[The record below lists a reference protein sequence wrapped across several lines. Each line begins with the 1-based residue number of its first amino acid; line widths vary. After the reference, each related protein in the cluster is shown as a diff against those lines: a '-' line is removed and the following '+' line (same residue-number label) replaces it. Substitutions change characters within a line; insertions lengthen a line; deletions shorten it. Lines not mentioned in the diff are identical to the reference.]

1 MNTLFLKAPQLTAEI
16 MRAHYCEHDLDKIL
30 PLFHETLTWIGAGED
45 QICYDYEMIKD
56 FFLRTYAEKAVPD
69 CIITDEDYRLVSW
82 DEHSCLVA
90 GRCWIA
96 TKPET
101 GYVLRAHQRVTFSYK
116 LVDGELKITL
126 IHISNP
132 YADMREGEDFPAQI
146 GRQSYEYLQR
156 LLVEKSRQ
164 IALLNSTVSSGL
176 KANWDDECYSLFY
189 VNEGLCRMLGYTE
202 EELMAKCRGRMTE
215 LVYPPDLPQALADCE
230 RCFANSL
237 TYSTEYRMQRK
248 DGKLIWVWD
257 TGSKSKNEEGKTVIN
272 SVIVD
277 ITERRHTNDTIRRQK
292 AFFQSLYDTTL
303 CALVQ
308 YDLNGTFLNA
318 NAFTFDVIG
327 YTEEQ
332 FRTETGGSLMSIVH
346 PCDVDTVREH
356 IERLIADLRPTV
368 YNCRIIRRD
377 GAVRWVCASA
387 NIINNMDGVPV
398 IQAAYSDVTELQRV
412 ERERDST
419 YDSIPGGVAKVL
431 IGTQLSLLEA
441 NDNFFQMLGTDRT
454 AYKGTLSAVA
464 PADRGAIV
472 TAFMEAAETDAPVDI
487 EYRCR
492 RFDNEQ
498 TIWIH
503 LIARFVENAHG
514 AKVYQCVFI
523 DITKQKTAQIQLYRE
538 RDRYRI
544 IMENSADVIYEYDRK
559 TDTVVF
565 YETIRRGDE
574 TEIAKH
580 VSPNFSKKLYDQ
592 KIAHPEDA
600 ETAMRVFSGTQGGS
614 AEVRLRNLKI
624 NGDYVWCLLQGQPVY
639 ENGALARVVGII
651 RDITENKR
659 ISQEKERLQRIFD
672 LELRRDYESICQIN
686 PSTGRYVMWTPSNA
700 SYYDI
705 PTSGIFSEELAHAIS
720 RIVCGE
726 DQETCLKTLSIGNML
741 KTLEEEKEGTCYYR
755 VLTPDG
761 SLRWKC
767 ARYTYFGDDGSIL
780 LNVRDVHDIRIAQQ
794 QEENRF
800 RAILRET
807 CEYIIETDV
816 ETKSYTLHLPTLINR
831 YPLEACSDY
840 GSLIAR
846 YSERYVAPEDRE
858 SFLRAV
864 SLPEALSRM
873 RREGGSCSIKY
884 TVNTNGSPA
893 YKTWNMSLYRYD
905 DNREYMLS
913 YILDITKLVL
923 EQQEK
928 EREAERNRQIIKDAL
943 TAAEQASRAKSD
955 FLSRMSHEIRTPMNA
970 VIGMTTIAAAS
981 LDNRDKLTDC
991 LGKIGLSSRYLLSLI
1006 NDILDMSR
1014 IESGKVSIINEEF
1027 DFRSFVEGI
1036 SSLIYPQAKN
1046 KNIVFDL
1053 NIEGVVDERYR
1064 GDPLRL
1070 NQVLINILSNA
1081 LKFTPEWRSVHL
1093 SIRETRRVRDRAY
1106 LQFIVRDTGIGMEKG
1121 LLERIF
1127 EPFEQGGASI
1137 SHSYGGSGL
1146 GLAISSNLI
1155 SLMNGHISVSSTP
1168 GVGSEFV
1175 VELPLLTVPDN
1186 TPKQDVSLEDIRV
1199 LVVDDDLVTCEHTTL
1214 ILNRIGVD
1222 AEYVTSGKAAVTRV
1236 KSALQ
1241 RHTCYNIALVDW
1253 KMPDMDGVETARSIR
1268 RIVGPDTLVIIMS
1281 AYDWTEIEARAR
1293 EAGVDFFIS
1302 KPIFQSVVQDVLLKA
1317 TRRRQSAATLP
1328 VQKEDFAGR
1337 RILLV
1342 EDNEL
1347 NMEIAKF
1354 MLENNGI
1361 RVECAADGEEAVK
1374 KFEKAQP
1381 GYYDVIFMDI
1391 MMPNMN
1397 GWDAARKIR
1406 SMKRTDA
1413 GTIPIIAM
1421 SANAF
1426 AEDIINSRMA
1436 GMNVHLA
1443 KPLDTEK
1450 MIAALK
1456 QCMTDNRDIKLHED
1470 L

>member
-30 PLFHETLTWIGAGED
+30 PLFHETLTWIGAGEE
-45 QICYDYEMIKD
+45 QICYDYKMIKD
-56 FFLRTYAEKAVPD
+56 FFIRTYAEKAVPD

-101 GYVLRAHQRVTFSYK
+101 GYVIRAHQRVTFSYK

-126 IHISNP
+126 SHISNP
-132 YADMREGEDFPAQI
+132 YADMREGEDFPEQI

-156 LLVEKSRQ
+156 LLVEKTRQ

-176 KANWDDECYSLFY
+176 KANWDDEYYSLFY

-215 LVYPPDLPQALADCE
+215 LVYPPDLPQALTDCE

-248 DGKLIWVWD
+248 DGKFIWVWD

-356 IERLIADLRPTV
+356 IERLIADRRPTV

-377 GAVRWVCASA
+377 GTVRWLCASA

-492 RFDNEQ
+492 RFDNER

-574 TEIAKH
+574 NEIAKH

-600 ETAMRVFSGTQGGS
+600 ETVMRVFSGVQGGS
-614 AEVRLRNLKI
+614 AEVRLRNLKL

-686 PSTGRYVMWTPSNA
+686 PSTGRYVMCTPSNA

-720 RIVCGE
+720 RIVCSE
-726 DQETCLKTLSIGNML
+726 DRETCLKTMSIGNML

-831 YPLEACSDY
+831 YPLADCSDY

-858 SFLRAV
+858 AFLRAV
-864 SLPEALSRM
+864 SLPEALDRM

-1081 LKFTPEWRSVHL
+1081 LKFTPEWHSVHL

-1121 LLERIF
+1121 LLTRIF

-1146 GLAISSNLI
+1146 GLAISSNLV

-1342 EDNEL
+1342 EDNEI
-1347 NMEIAKF
+1347 NMEIARTL
-1354 MLENNGI
+1354 LEFRNASVDGACNGQQAVEMFRSSPPNHYDAVLMDVRMPVMDGIAATQAI
-1361 RVECAADGEEAVK
+1361 RGLNRA
-1374 KFEKAQP
+1374 
-1381 GYYDVIFMDI
+1381 
-1391 MMPNMN
+1391 
-1397 GWDAARKIR
+1397 DAA
-1406 SMKRTDA
+1406 TV
-1413 GTIPIIAM
+1413 PILAM
-1421 SANAF
+1421 TANAF
-1426 AEDIINSRMA
+1426 AEDIEQSRKA
-1436 GMNVHLA
+1436 GMNEHLA
-1443 KPLDTEK
+1443 KPIEPETLY
-1450 MIAALK
+1450 ARLASYF
-1456 QCMTDNRDIKLHED
+1456 R
-1470 L
+1470 

>member
-45 QICYDYEMIKD
+45 QICYDYETIKD

-132 YADMREGEDFPAQI
+132 YADMQEGEDFPAQI

-356 IERLIADLRPTV
+356 IERLIADRRPPV

-1317 TRRRQSAATLP
+1317 TRRRQSADTLP

-1342 EDNEL
+1342 EDNEI
-1347 NMEIAKF
+1347 NMEIARTL
-1354 MLENNGI
+1354 LEFRNASVDGACNGQQAVEMFRSSPQNHYDAVLMDVRMPVMDGIAATQAI
-1361 RVECAADGEEAVK
+1361 RGLDRA
-1374 KFEKAQP
+1374 
-1381 GYYDVIFMDI
+1381 
-1391 MMPNMN
+1391 
-1397 GWDAARKIR
+1397 DAA
-1406 SMKRTDA
+1406 TV
-1413 GTIPIIAM
+1413 PILAM
-1421 SANAF
+1421 TANAF
-1426 AEDIINSRMA
+1426 AEDIERSRKA
-1436 GMNVHLA
+1436 GMNEHLA
-1443 KPLDTEK
+1443 KPIEPETLY
-1450 MIAALK
+1450 ARLASYF
-1456 QCMTDNRDIKLHED
+1456 R
-1470 L
+1470 

>member
-30 PLFHETLTWIGAGED
+30 PLFHETLTWIGAGEE
-45 QICYDYEMIKD
+45 QICYDYKMIKD
-56 FFLRTYAEKAVPD
+56 FFIRTYAEKAVPD

-101 GYVLRAHQRVTFSYK
+101 GYVIRAHQRVTFSYK

-132 YADMREGEDFPAQI
+132 YADMREGEDFPEQI

-156 LLVEKSRQ
+156 LLVEKTRQ

-176 KANWDDECYSLFY
+176 KANWDDEYYSLFY

-215 LVYPPDLPQALADCE
+215 LVYPPDLPQALTDCE

-248 DGKLIWVWD
+248 DGKFIWVWD

-356 IERLIADLRPTV
+356 IERLIADRRPTV

-377 GAVRWVCASA
+377 GTVRWLCASA

-492 RFDNEQ
+492 RFDNER

-574 TEIAKH
+574 NEIAKH

-600 ETAMRVFSGTQGGS
+600 ETVMRVFSGVQGGS
-614 AEVRLRNLKI
+614 AEVRLRNLKL

-686 PSTGRYVMWTPSNA
+686 PSTGRYAMCTPSNA

-720 RIVCGE
+720 RIVCSE
-726 DQETCLKTLSIGNML
+726 DRETCLKTMSIGNML

-831 YPLEACSDY
+831 YPLADCSDY

-858 SFLRAV
+858 AFLRAV
-864 SLPEALSRM
+864 SLPEALNRM

-1081 LKFTPEWRSVHL
+1081 LKFTPEWHSVHL

-1121 LLERIF
+1121 LLTRIF

-1146 GLAISSNLI
+1146 GLAISSNLV

-1342 EDNEL
+1342 EDNEI
-1347 NMEIAKF
+1347 NMEIARTL
-1354 MLENNGI
+1354 LEFRNASVDVACNGQQAVEMFRSSPPNHYDAVLMDVRMPVMDGIAATQAI
-1361 RVECAADGEEAVK
+1361 RGLNRA
-1374 KFEKAQP
+1374 
-1381 GYYDVIFMDI
+1381 
-1391 MMPNMN
+1391 
-1397 GWDAARKIR
+1397 DAA
-1406 SMKRTDA
+1406 TV
-1413 GTIPIIAM
+1413 PILAM
-1421 SANAF
+1421 TANAF
-1426 AEDIINSRMA
+1426 AEDIEQSRKA
-1436 GMNVHLA
+1436 GMNEHLA
-1443 KPLDTEK
+1443 KPIEPETLY
-1450 MIAALK
+1450 ARLASYF
-1456 QCMTDNRDIKLHED
+1456 R
-1470 L
+1470 

>member
-45 QICYDYEMIKD
+45 QICYDYETIKD

-176 KANWDDECYSLFY
+176 KANWDDEYYSLFY

-332 FRTETGGSLMSIVH
+332 FRTETGGSLISIVH

-356 IERLIADLRPTV
+356 IERLIADRRPTV

-1127 EPFEQGGASI
+1127 EPLEQGGASI

-1155 SLMNGHISVSSTP
+1155 SLMNDHISVSSTP

-1317 TRRRQSAATLP
+1317 TRRRQSADTLP

-1342 EDNEL
+1342 EDNEI
-1347 NMEIAKF
+1347 NMEIARTL
-1354 MLENNGI
+1354 LEFRNASVDGACNGQQAVEMFRSSPQNHYDAVLMDVRMPVMDGIAATQAI
-1361 RVECAADGEEAVK
+1361 RGLDRA
-1374 KFEKAQP
+1374 
-1381 GYYDVIFMDI
+1381 
-1391 MMPNMN
+1391 
-1397 GWDAARKIR
+1397 DAA
-1406 SMKRTDA
+1406 TV
-1413 GTIPIIAM
+1413 PILAVT
-1421 SANAF
+1421 ANAF
-1426 AEDIINSRMA
+1426 AEDIERSRKA
-1436 GMNVHLA
+1436 GMNEHLA
-1443 KPLDTEK
+1443 KPIEPETLY
-1450 MIAALK
+1450 ARLASYF
-1456 QCMTDNRDIKLHED
+1456 R
-1470 L
+1470 

>member
-45 QICYDYEMIKD
+45 QICYDYETIKD

-132 YADMREGEDFPAQI
+132 YADMQEGEDFPAQI

-356 IERLIADLRPTV
+356 IERLIADRRPTV

-580 VSPNFSKKLYDQ
+580 VSPNFSKKLSDQ

-1317 TRRRQSAATLP
+1317 TRRRQSADTLP

-1342 EDNEL
+1342 EDNEI
-1347 NMEIAKF
+1347 NMEIARTL
-1354 MLENNGI
+1354 LEFRNASVDGACNGQQAVEMFRSSPQNHYDAVLMDVRMPVMDGIAATQAI
-1361 RVECAADGEEAVK
+1361 RGLDRA
-1374 KFEKAQP
+1374 
-1381 GYYDVIFMDI
+1381 
-1391 MMPNMN
+1391 
-1397 GWDAARKIR
+1397 DAA
-1406 SMKRTDA
+1406 TV
-1413 GTIPIIAM
+1413 PILAM
-1421 SANAF
+1421 TANAF
-1426 AEDIINSRMA
+1426 AEDIERSRKA
-1436 GMNVHLA
+1436 GMNEHLA
-1443 KPLDTEK
+1443 KPIEPETLY
-1450 MIAALK
+1450 ARLASYF
-1456 QCMTDNRDIKLHED
+1456 R
-1470 L
+1470 

>member
-45 QICYDYEMIKD
+45 QICYDYETIKD

-132 YADMREGEDFPAQI
+132 YADMQEGEDFPAQI

-176 KANWDDECYSLFY
+176 KANWDDEYYSLFY

-356 IERLIADLRPTV
+356 IERLIADRRPTV

-1317 TRRRQSAATLP
+1317 TRRRQSADTLP

-1342 EDNEL
+1342 EDNEI
-1347 NMEIAKF
+1347 NMEIARTL
-1354 MLENNGI
+1354 LEFRNASVDGACNGQQAVEMFRSSPQNHYDAVLMDVRMPVMDGIAATQAI
-1361 RVECAADGEEAVK
+1361 RGLDRA
-1374 KFEKAQP
+1374 
-1381 GYYDVIFMDI
+1381 
-1391 MMPNMN
+1391 
-1397 GWDAARKIR
+1397 DAA
-1406 SMKRTDA
+1406 TV
-1413 GTIPIIAM
+1413 PILAM
-1421 SANAF
+1421 TANAF
-1426 AEDIINSRMA
+1426 AEDIEQSRKA
-1436 GMNVHLA
+1436 GMNEHLA
-1443 KPLDTEK
+1443 KPIEPETLY
-1450 MIAALK
+1450 ARLASYF
-1456 QCMTDNRDIKLHED
+1456 R
-1470 L
+1470 

>member
-45 QICYDYEMIKD
+45 QICYDYETIKD

-332 FRTETGGSLMSIVH
+332 FRTETGGLLMSIVH

-356 IERLIADLRPTV
+356 IERLIADRRPTV

-1281 AYDWTEIEARAR
+1281 AYDWTEIEAKAR

-1317 TRRRQSAATLP
+1317 TRRRQSADTLP

-1342 EDNEL
+1342 EDNEI
-1347 NMEIAKF
+1347 NMEIARTL
-1354 MLENNGI
+1354 LEFRNASVDGACNGQQAVEMFRSSPQNHYDAVLMDVRMPVMDGIAATQAI
-1361 RVECAADGEEAVK
+1361 RGLDRA
-1374 KFEKAQP
+1374 
-1381 GYYDVIFMDI
+1381 
-1391 MMPNMN
+1391 
-1397 GWDAARKIR
+1397 DAA
-1406 SMKRTDA
+1406 TV
-1413 GTIPIIAM
+1413 PILAM
-1421 SANAF
+1421 TANAF
-1426 AEDIINSRMA
+1426 AEDIERSRKA
-1436 GMNVHLA
+1436 GMNEHLA
-1443 KPLDTEK
+1443 KPIEPETLY
-1450 MIAALK
+1450 ARLASYF
-1456 QCMTDNRDIKLHED
+1456 R
-1470 L
+1470 

>member
-45 QICYDYEMIKD
+45 QICYDYETIKD

-356 IERLIADLRPTV
+356 IERLIADRRPTV

-1317 TRRRQSAATLP
+1317 TRRRQSADTLP

-1342 EDNEL
+1342 EDNEI
-1347 NMEIAKF
+1347 NMEIARTL
-1354 MLENNGI
+1354 LEFRNASVDGACNGQQAVEMFRSSPQNHYDAVLMDVRMPVMDGIAATQAI
-1361 RVECAADGEEAVK
+1361 RGLDRA
-1374 KFEKAQP
+1374 
-1381 GYYDVIFMDI
+1381 
-1391 MMPNMN
+1391 
-1397 GWDAARKIR
+1397 DAA
-1406 SMKRTDA
+1406 TV
-1413 GTIPIIAM
+1413 PILAM
-1421 SANAF
+1421 TANAF
-1426 AEDIINSRMA
+1426 AEDIERSRKA
-1436 GMNVHLA
+1436 GMNEHLT
-1443 KPLDTEK
+1443 KPIEPETLY
-1450 MIAALK
+1450 ARLASYF
-1456 QCMTDNRDIKLHED
+1456 R
-1470 L
+1470 

>member
-30 PLFHETLTWIGAGED
+30 PLFHETLTWIGAGEE
-45 QICYDYEMIKD
+45 QICYDYKMIKD
-56 FFLRTYAEKAVPD
+56 FFIRTYAEKAVPD

-101 GYVLRAHQRVTFSYK
+101 GYVIRAHQRVTFSYK

-132 YADMREGEDFPAQI
+132 YADMREGEDFPEQI

-156 LLVEKSRQ
+156 LLVEKTRQ
-164 IALLNSTVSSGL
+164 IALLNCTVSSGL
-176 KANWDDECYSLFY
+176 KANWDDEYYSLFY

-215 LVYPPDLPQALADCE
+215 LVYPPDLPQALTDCE

-248 DGKLIWVWD
+248 DGKFIWVWD

-356 IERLIADLRPTV
+356 IERLIADRRPTV

-377 GAVRWVCASA
+377 GTVRWLCASA

-492 RFDNEQ
+492 RFDNER

-574 TEIAKH
+574 NEIAKH

-600 ETAMRVFSGTQGGS
+600 ETVMRVFSGVQGGS
-614 AEVRLRNLKI
+614 AEVRLRNLKL

-686 PSTGRYVMWTPSNA
+686 PSTGRYVMCTPSNA

-720 RIVCGE
+720 RIVCSE
-726 DQETCLKTLSIGNML
+726 DRETCLKTMSIGNML

-831 YPLEACSDY
+831 YPLADCSDY

-858 SFLRAV
+858 AFLRAV
-864 SLPEALSRM
+864 SLPEALDRM

-893 YKTWNMSLYRYD
+893 YKT
-905 DNREYMLS
+905 
-913 YILDITKLVL
+913 
-923 EQQEK
+923 
-928 EREAERNRQIIKDAL
+928 
-943 TAAEQASRAKSD
+943 
-955 FLSRMSHEIRTPMNA
+955 
-970 VIGMTTIAAAS
+970 
-981 LDNRDKLTDC
+981 
-991 LGKIGLSSRYLLSLI
+991 
-1006 NDILDMSR
+1006 
-1014 IESGKVSIINEEF
+1014 
-1027 DFRSFVEGI
+1027 
-1036 SSLIYPQAKN
+1036 
-1046 KNIVFDL
+1046 
-1053 NIEGVVDERYR
+1053 
-1064 GDPLRL
+1064 
-1070 NQVLINILSNA
+1070 
-1081 LKFTPEWRSVHL
+1081 
-1093 SIRETRRVRDRAY
+1093 
-1106 LQFIVRDTGIGMEKG
+1106 
-1121 LLERIF
+1121 
-1127 EPFEQGGASI
+1127 
-1137 SHSYGGSGL
+1137 
-1146 GLAISSNLI
+1146 
-1155 SLMNGHISVSSTP
+1155 
-1168 GVGSEFV
+1168 
-1175 VELPLLTVPDN
+1175 
-1186 TPKQDVSLEDIRV
+1186 
-1199 LVVDDDLVTCEHTTL
+1199 
-1214 ILNRIGVD
+1214 
-1222 AEYVTSGKAAVTRV
+1222 
-1236 KSALQ
+1236 
-1241 RHTCYNIALVDW
+1241 
-1253 KMPDMDGVETARSIR
+1253 
-1268 RIVGPDTLVIIMS
+1268 
-1281 AYDWTEIEARAR
+1281 
-1293 EAGVDFFIS
+1293 
-1302 KPIFQSVVQDVLLKA
+1302 
-1317 TRRRQSAATLP
+1317 
-1328 VQKEDFAGR
+1328 
-1337 RILLV
+1337 
-1342 EDNEL
+1342 
-1347 NMEIAKF
+1347 
-1354 MLENNGI
+1354 
-1361 RVECAADGEEAVK
+1361 
-1374 KFEKAQP
+1374 
-1381 GYYDVIFMDI
+1381 
-1391 MMPNMN
+1391 
-1397 GWDAARKIR
+1397 
-1406 SMKRTDA
+1406 
-1413 GTIPIIAM
+1413 
-1421 SANAF
+1421 
-1426 AEDIINSRMA
+1426 
-1436 GMNVHLA
+1436 
-1443 KPLDTEK
+1443 
-1450 MIAALK
+1450 
-1456 QCMTDNRDIKLHED
+1456 
-1470 L
+1470 

>member
-30 PLFHETLTWIGAGED
+30 PLFHETLTWIGAGEE
-45 QICYDYEMIKD
+45 QICYDYKMIKD
-56 FFLRTYAEKAVPD
+56 FFIRTYAEKAVPD

-101 GYVLRAHQRVTFSYK
+101 GYVIRAHQRVTFSYK

-132 YADMREGEDFPAQI
+132 YADMREGEDFPEQI

-156 LLVEKSRQ
+156 LLVEKTRQ

-176 KANWDDECYSLFY
+176 KANWDDEYYSLFY

-215 LVYPPDLPQALADCE
+215 LVYPPDLPQALTDCE

-248 DGKLIWVWD
+248 DGKFIWVWD

-356 IERLIADLRPTV
+356 IERLIADRRPTV

-377 GAVRWVCASA
+377 GTVRWLCASA

-492 RFDNEQ
+492 RFDNER

-574 TEIAKH
+574 NEIAKH

-600 ETAMRVFSGTQGGS
+600 ETVMRVFSGVQGGS
-614 AEVRLRNLKI
+614 AEVRLRNLKL

-686 PSTGRYVMWTPSNA
+686 PSTGRYVMCTPSNA

-720 RIVCGE
+720 RIVCSE
-726 DQETCLKTLSIGNML
+726 DRETCLKTMSIGNML

-831 YPLEACSDY
+831 YPLADCSDY

-858 SFLRAV
+858 AFLRAV
-864 SLPEALSRM
+864 SLPEALNRM

-1081 LKFTPEWRSVHL
+1081 LKFTPEWHSVHL

-1121 LLERIF
+1121 LLTRIF

-1146 GLAISSNLI
+1146 GLAISSNLV

-1342 EDNEL
+1342 EDNEI
-1347 NMEIAKF
+1347 NMEIARTL
-1354 MLENNGI
+1354 LEFRNASVDGACNGQQAVEMFRSSPPNHYDAVLMDVRMPVMDGIAATQSI
-1361 RVECAADGEEAVK
+1361 RGLNRA
-1374 KFEKAQP
+1374 
-1381 GYYDVIFMDI
+1381 
-1391 MMPNMN
+1391 
-1397 GWDAARKIR
+1397 DAA
-1406 SMKRTDA
+1406 TV
-1413 GTIPIIAM
+1413 PILAM
-1421 SANAF
+1421 TANAF
-1426 AEDIINSRMA
+1426 AEDIEQSRKA
-1436 GMNVHLA
+1436 GMNEHLA
-1443 KPLDTEK
+1443 KPIEPETLY
-1450 MIAALK
+1450 ARLAPYF
-1456 QCMTDNRDIKLHED
+1456 R
-1470 L
+1470 

>member
-45 QICYDYEMIKD
+45 QICYDCETIKD

-101 GYVLRAHQRVTFSYK
+101 GYVIRAHQRVTFSYK

-132 YADMREGEDFPAQI
+132 YTDMREGEDFPEQI

-156 LLVEKSRQ
+156 LLVEKTRQ

-176 KANWDDECYSLFY
+176 KANWDDEYYSLFY

-215 LVYPPDLPQALADCE
+215 LVYPPDLPQALTDCE

-248 DGKLIWVWD
+248 DGKFIWVWD

-356 IERLIADLRPTV
+356 IERLIADRRPTV

-377 GAVRWVCASA
+377 GTVRWLCASA

-492 RFDNEQ
+492 RFDNER

-574 TEIAKH
+574 NEIAKH

-600 ETAMRVFSGTQGGS
+600 ETVMRVFSGVQGGS
-614 AEVRLRNLKI
+614 AEVRLRNLKL

-686 PSTGRYVMWTPSNA
+686 PSTGRYVMCTPSNA

-720 RIVCGE
+720 RIVCSE
-726 DQETCLKTLSIGNML
+726 DRETCLKTMSIGNML

-831 YPLEACSDY
+831 YPLADCSDY

-858 SFLRAV
+858 AFLRAV
-864 SLPEALSRM
+864 SLPEALNRM

-1014 IESGKVSIINEEF
+1014 IESGKLSIINEEF

-1081 LKFTPEWRSVHL
+1081 LKFTPEWHSVHL

-1106 LQFIVRDTGIGMEKG
+1106 LQFIVRDTGIGMEKD
-1121 LLERIF
+1121 LLKRIF

-1146 GLAISSNLI
+1146 GLAISSNLV

-1342 EDNEL
+1342 EDNEI
-1347 NMEIAKF
+1347 NMEIARTL
-1354 MLENNGI
+1354 LEFRNASVDGACNGQQAVEMFRSSPPNHYDAVLMDVRMPVMDGIAATQSI
-1361 RVECAADGEEAVK
+1361 RGLNRA
-1374 KFEKAQP
+1374 
-1381 GYYDVIFMDI
+1381 
-1391 MMPNMN
+1391 
-1397 GWDAARKIR
+1397 DAA
-1406 SMKRTDA
+1406 TV
-1413 GTIPIIAM
+1413 PILAM
-1421 SANAF
+1421 TANAF
-1426 AEDIINSRMA
+1426 AEDIEQSRKA
-1436 GMNVHLA
+1436 GMNEHLA
-1443 KPLDTEK
+1443 KPIEPETLY
-1450 MIAALK
+1450 ARLASYF
-1456 QCMTDNRDIKLHED
+1456 R
-1470 L
+1470 

>member
-45 QICYDYEMIKD
+45 QICYDYETIKD

-132 YADMREGEDFPAQI
+132 YADMQEGEDFPAQI

-176 KANWDDECYSLFY
+176 KANWDDEYYSLFY

-346 PCDVDTVREH
+346 PCDVDTVREY
-356 IERLIADLRPTV
+356 IERLIADRRPTV

-464 PADRGAIV
+464 PVDRGAIV

-639 ENGALARVVGII
+639 ESGALARVVGII

-1317 TRRRQSAATLP
+1317 TRRRQSADTLP

-1342 EDNEL
+1342 EDNEI
-1347 NMEIAKF
+1347 NMEIARTL
-1354 MLENNGI
+1354 LEFRNASVDGACNGQQAVEMFRSSPQNHYDAVLMDVRMPVMDGIAATQAI
-1361 RVECAADGEEAVK
+1361 RGLDRA
-1374 KFEKAQP
+1374 
-1381 GYYDVIFMDI
+1381 
-1391 MMPNMN
+1391 
-1397 GWDAARKIR
+1397 DAA
-1406 SMKRTDA
+1406 TV
-1413 GTIPIIAM
+1413 PILAM
-1421 SANAF
+1421 TANAF
-1426 AEDIINSRMA
+1426 AEDIERSRKA
-1436 GMNVHLA
+1436 GMNEHLA
-1443 KPLDTEK
+1443 KPIEPETLY
-1450 MIAALK
+1450 ARLASYF
-1456 QCMTDNRDIKLHED
+1456 R
-1470 L
+1470 

>member
-30 PLFHETLTWIGAGED
+30 PLFHETLTWIGAGEE
-45 QICYDYEMIKD
+45 QICYDYKMIKD
-56 FFLRTYAEKAVPD
+56 FFIRTYAEKAVPD

-101 GYVLRAHQRVTFSYK
+101 GYVIRAHQRVTFSYK

-176 KANWDDECYSLFY
+176 KANWDDEYYSLFY

-215 LVYPPDLPQALADCE
+215 LVYPPDLPQALTDCE

-248 DGKLIWVWD
+248 DGKFIWVWD

-356 IERLIADLRPTV
+356 IERLIADRRPTV

-377 GAVRWVCASA
+377 GTVRWLCASA

-492 RFDNEQ
+492 RFDNER

-574 TEIAKH
+574 NEIAKH

-600 ETAMRVFSGTQGGS
+600 ETVMRVFSGVQGGS
-614 AEVRLRNLKI
+614 AEVRLRNLKL

-686 PSTGRYVMWTPSNA
+686 PSTGRYVMCTPSNA

-720 RIVCGE
+720 RIVCSE
-726 DQETCLKTLSIGNML
+726 DRETCLKTMSIGNML

-831 YPLEACSDY
+831 YPLADCSDY

-858 SFLRAV
+858 AFLRAV
-864 SLPEALSRM
+864 SLPEALDRM

-943 TAAEQASRAKSD
+943 TAAGQASRAKSD

-1081 LKFTPEWRSVHL
+1081 LKFTPEWHSVHL

-1121 LLERIF
+1121 LLTRIF

-1146 GLAISSNLI
+1146 GLAISSNLV

-1342 EDNEL
+1342 EDNEI
-1347 NMEIAKF
+1347 NMEIARTL
-1354 MLENNGI
+1354 LEFRNASVDGACNGQQAVEMFRSSPPNHYDAVLMDVRMPVMDGIAATQAI
-1361 RVECAADGEEAVK
+1361 RGLNRA
-1374 KFEKAQP
+1374 
-1381 GYYDVIFMDI
+1381 
-1391 MMPNMN
+1391 
-1397 GWDAARKIR
+1397 DAA
-1406 SMKRTDA
+1406 TV
-1413 GTIPIIAM
+1413 PILAM
-1421 SANAF
+1421 TANAF
-1426 AEDIINSRMA
+1426 AEDIEQSRKA
-1436 GMNVHLA
+1436 GMNEHLA
-1443 KPLDTEK
+1443 KPIEPETLY
-1450 MIAALK
+1450 ARLASYF
-1456 QCMTDNRDIKLHED
+1456 R
-1470 L
+1470 

>member
-45 QICYDYEMIKD
+45 QICYDCETIKD

-101 GYVLRAHQRVTFSYK
+101 GYVIRAHQRVTFSYK

-132 YADMREGEDFPAQI
+132 YADMREGEDFPEQI

-156 LLVEKSRQ
+156 LLVEKTRQ

-176 KANWDDECYSLFY
+176 KANWDDEYYSLFY

-215 LVYPPDLPQALADCE
+215 LVYPPDLPQALTDCE

-248 DGKLIWVWD
+248 DGKFIWVWD

-356 IERLIADLRPTV
+356 IERLIADRRPTV

-377 GAVRWVCASA
+377 GTVRWLCASA

-419 YDSIPGGVAKVL
+419 YDSIPGCVAKVL

-492 RFDNEQ
+492 RFDNER

-574 TEIAKH
+574 NEIAKH

-600 ETAMRVFSGTQGGS
+600 ETVMRVFSGVQGGS
-614 AEVRLRNLKI
+614 AEVRLRNLKL

-686 PSTGRYVMWTPSNA
+686 PFTGRYVMCTPSNA

-720 RIVCGE
+720 RIVCSE
-726 DQETCLKTLSIGNML
+726 DRETCLKTMSIGNML

-831 YPLEACSDY
+831 YPLADCSDY

-858 SFLRAV
+858 AFLRAV
-864 SLPEALSRM
+864 SLPEALNRM

-1081 LKFTPEWRSVHL
+1081 LKFTPEWHSVHL

-1121 LLERIF
+1121 LLTRIF

-1146 GLAISSNLI
+1146 GLAISSNLV

-1342 EDNEL
+1342 EDNEI
-1347 NMEIAKF
+1347 NMEIARTL
-1354 MLENNGI
+1354 LEFRNASVDVACNGQQAVEMFRSSPPNHYDAVLMDVRMPVMDGIAATQAI
-1361 RVECAADGEEAVK
+1361 RGLNRA
-1374 KFEKAQP
+1374 
-1381 GYYDVIFMDI
+1381 
-1391 MMPNMN
+1391 
-1397 GWDAARKIR
+1397 DAA
-1406 SMKRTDA
+1406 TV
-1413 GTIPIIAM
+1413 PILAM
-1421 SANAF
+1421 TANAF
-1426 AEDIINSRMA
+1426 AEDIEQSRKA
-1436 GMNVHLA
+1436 GMNEHLA
-1443 KPLDTEK
+1443 KPIEPETLY
-1450 MIAALK
+1450 ARLASYF
-1456 QCMTDNRDIKLHED
+1456 R
-1470 L
+1470 

>member
-45 QICYDYEMIKD
+45 QICYDCETIKD

-101 GYVLRAHQRVTFSYK
+101 GYVIRAHQRVTFSYK

-132 YADMREGEDFPAQI
+132 YADMREGEDFPEQI

-156 LLVEKSRQ
+156 LLVEKTRQ

-176 KANWDDECYSLFY
+176 KANWDDEYYSLFY

-215 LVYPPDLPQALADCE
+215 LVYPPDLPQALTDCE

-248 DGKLIWVWD
+248 DGKFIWVWD

-356 IERLIADLRPTV
+356 IERLIADRRPTV

-377 GAVRWVCASA
+377 GTVRWLCASA

-492 RFDNEQ
+492 RFDNER

-574 TEIAKH
+574 NEIAKH

-600 ETAMRVFSGTQGGS
+600 ETVMRVFSGVQGGS
-614 AEVRLRNLKI
+614 AEVRLRNLKL

-686 PSTGRYVMWTPSNA
+686 PSTGRYVMCTPSNA
-700 SYYDI
+700 PYYDI

-720 RIVCGE
+720 RIVCSE
-726 DQETCLKTLSIGNML
+726 DRETCLKTMSIGNML

-831 YPLEACSDY
+831 YPLADCSDY

-858 SFLRAV
+858 AFLRAV
-864 SLPEALSRM
+864 SLPEALNRM
-873 RREGGSCSIKY
+873 RREGGSYSIKY

-1081 LKFTPEWRSVHL
+1081 LKFTPEWHSVHL

-1121 LLERIF
+1121 LLTRIF

-1146 GLAISSNLI
+1146 GLAISSNLV

-1342 EDNEL
+1342 EDNEI
-1347 NMEIAKF
+1347 NMEIARTL
-1354 MLENNGI
+1354 LEFRNASVDGACNGQQAVEMFRSSPPNHYDAVLMDVRMPVMDGIAATQAI
-1361 RVECAADGEEAVK
+1361 RGLNRA
-1374 KFEKAQP
+1374 
-1381 GYYDVIFMDI
+1381 
-1391 MMPNMN
+1391 
-1397 GWDAARKIR
+1397 DAA
-1406 SMKRTDA
+1406 TV
-1413 GTIPIIAM
+1413 PILAM
-1421 SANAF
+1421 TANAF
-1426 AEDIINSRMA
+1426 AEDIEQSRKA
-1436 GMNVHLA
+1436 GMNEHLA
-1443 KPLDTEK
+1443 KPIEPETLY
-1450 MIAALK
+1450 ARLASYF
-1456 QCMTDNRDIKLHED
+1456 R
-1470 L
+1470 

>member
-45 QICYDYEMIKD
+45 QICYDYETIKD

-69 CIITDEDYRLVSW
+69 CIITDENYRLVSW

-132 YADMREGEDFPAQI
+132 YADMQEGEDFPAQI

-356 IERLIADLRPTV
+356 IERLIADRRPTV

-1293 EAGVDFFIS
+1293 EVGVDFFIS

-1317 TRRRQSAATLP
+1317 TRRRQSADTLP

-1342 EDNEL
+1342 EDNEI
-1347 NMEIAKF
+1347 NMEIARTL
-1354 MLENNGI
+1354 LEFRNASVDGACNGQQAVEMFRSSPQNHYDAVLMDVRMPVMDGIAATQAI
-1361 RVECAADGEEAVK
+1361 RGLDRA
-1374 KFEKAQP
+1374 
-1381 GYYDVIFMDI
+1381 
-1391 MMPNMN
+1391 
-1397 GWDAARKIR
+1397 DAA
-1406 SMKRTDA
+1406 TV
-1413 GTIPIIAM
+1413 PILAM
-1421 SANAF
+1421 TANAF
-1426 AEDIINSRMA
+1426 AEDIERSRKA
-1436 GMNVHLA
+1436 GMNEHLA
-1443 KPLDTEK
+1443 KPIEPETLY
-1450 MIAALK
+1450 ARLASYF
-1456 QCMTDNRDIKLHED
+1456 R
-1470 L
+1470 

>member
-45 QICYDYEMIKD
+45 QICYDYETIKD

-176 KANWDDECYSLFY
+176 KANWDDEYYSLFY

-356 IERLIADLRPTV
+356 IERLIADRRPTV

-600 ETAMRVFSGTQGGS
+600 ETAMRVFSGIQGGS

-1317 TRRRQSAATLP
+1317 TRRRQSADTLP

-1342 EDNEL
+1342 VDNEI
-1347 NMEIAKF
+1347 NMEIARTL
-1354 MLENNGI
+1354 LEFRNASVDGACNGQQAVEMFRSSPQNHYDAVLMDVRMPVMDGIAATQAI
-1361 RVECAADGEEAVK
+1361 RGLDRA
-1374 KFEKAQP
+1374 
-1381 GYYDVIFMDI
+1381 
-1391 MMPNMN
+1391 
-1397 GWDAARKIR
+1397 DAA
-1406 SMKRTDA
+1406 TV
-1413 GTIPIIAM
+1413 PILAM
-1421 SANAF
+1421 TANAF
-1426 AEDIINSRMA
+1426 AEDIERSRKA
-1436 GMNVHLA
+1436 GMNEHLA
-1443 KPLDTEK
+1443 KPIEPETLY
-1450 MIAALK
+1450 ARLASYF
-1456 QCMTDNRDIKLHED
+1456 R
-1470 L
+1470 

>member
-45 QICYDYEMIKD
+45 QICYDYETIKD

-356 IERLIADLRPTV
+356 IERLIADRRPTV

-580 VSPNFSKKLYDQ
+580 VSPNFSKKLCDQ

-1106 LQFIVRDTGIGMEKG
+1106 LQFIVRDTGIGMETG

-1317 TRRRQSAATLP
+1317 TRRRQSADTLP

-1342 EDNEL
+1342 EDNEI
-1347 NMEIAKF
+1347 NMEIARTL
-1354 MLENNGI
+1354 LEFRNASVDGACNGQQAVEMFRSSPQNHYDAVLMDVRMPVMDGIAATQAI
-1361 RVECAADGEEAVK
+1361 RGLDRA
-1374 KFEKAQP
+1374 
-1381 GYYDVIFMDI
+1381 
-1391 MMPNMN
+1391 
-1397 GWDAARKIR
+1397 DAA
-1406 SMKRTDA
+1406 TV
-1413 GTIPIIAM
+1413 PILAM
-1421 SANAF
+1421 TANAF
-1426 AEDIINSRMA
+1426 AEDIERSRKA
-1436 GMNVHLA
+1436 GMNEHLA
-1443 KPLDTEK
+1443 KPIEPETLY
-1450 MIAALK
+1450 ARLASYF
-1456 QCMTDNRDIKLHED
+1456 R
-1470 L
+1470 

>member
-45 QICYDYEMIKD
+45 QICYDYETIKD

-356 IERLIADLRPTV
+356 IERLIADRRPTV

-1317 TRRRQSAATLP
+1317 TRRRQSADTLP

-1342 EDNEL
+1342 EDNEI
-1347 NMEIAKF
+1347 NMEIARTL
-1354 MLENNGI
+1354 LEFRNASVDGACNGQQAVEMFRSSPQNHYDAVLMDVRMPVMDGIAATQAI
-1361 RVECAADGEEAVK
+1361 RGLDRA
-1374 KFEKAQP
+1374 
-1381 GYYDVIFMDI
+1381 
-1391 MMPNMN
+1391 
-1397 GWDAARKIR
+1397 DAA
-1406 SMKRTDA
+1406 TV
-1413 GTIPIIAM
+1413 PILAM
-1421 SANAF
+1421 TANAF
-1426 AEDIINSRMA
+1426 AEDIEQSRKA
-1436 GMNVHLA
+1436 GMNEHLA
-1443 KPLDTEK
+1443 KPIEPETLY
-1450 MIAALK
+1450 ARLASYFW
-1456 QCMTDNRDIKLHED
+1456 
-1470 L
+1470 

>member
-30 PLFHETLTWIGAGED
+30 PLFHETLTWIGAGEE
-45 QICYDYEMIKD
+45 QICYDYKMIKD
-56 FFLRTYAEKAVPD
+56 FFIRTYAEKAVPD

-132 YADMREGEDFPAQI
+132 YADMREGEDFPEQI

-156 LLVEKSRQ
+156 LLVEKTRQ

-176 KANWDDECYSLFY
+176 KANWDDEYYSLFY

-215 LVYPPDLPQALADCE
+215 LVYPPDLPQALTDCE

-248 DGKLIWVWD
+248 DGKFIWVWD

-332 FRTETGGSLMSIVH
+332 FRTETGGSLISIVH

-356 IERLIADLRPTV
+356 IERLIADRRPTV

-377 GAVRWVCASA
+377 GTVRWLCASA

-492 RFDNEQ
+492 RFDNER

-574 TEIAKH
+574 NEIAKH

-600 ETAMRVFSGTQGGS
+600 ETVMRVFSGVQGGS
-614 AEVRLRNLKI
+614 AEVRLRNLKL

-686 PSTGRYVMWTPSNA
+686 PSTGRYVMCTPSNA

-720 RIVCGE
+720 RIVCSE
-726 DQETCLKTLSIGNML
+726 DRETCLKTMSIGNML

-831 YPLEACSDY
+831 YPLADCSDY

-858 SFLRAV
+858 AFLRAV
-864 SLPEALSRM
+864 SLPEALDRM

-1081 LKFTPEWRSVHL
+1081 LKFTPEWHSVHL

-1121 LLERIF
+1121 LLTRIF

-1146 GLAISSNLI
+1146 GLAISSNLV

-1317 TRRRQSAATLP
+1317 TRRRQSADTLP

-1342 EDNEL
+1342 EDNEI
-1347 NMEIAKF
+1347 NMEIARTL
-1354 MLENNGI
+1354 LEFRNASVDGACNGQQAVEMFRSSPPNHYDAVLMDVRMPVMDGIAATQAI
-1361 RVECAADGEEAVK
+1361 RGLNRA
-1374 KFEKAQP
+1374 
-1381 GYYDVIFMDI
+1381 
-1391 MMPNMN
+1391 
-1397 GWDAARKIR
+1397 DAA
-1406 SMKRTDA
+1406 TV
-1413 GTIPIIAM
+1413 PILAM
-1421 SANAF
+1421 TANAF
-1426 AEDIINSRMA
+1426 AEDIEQSRKA
-1436 GMNVHLA
+1436 GMNEHLA
-1443 KPLDTEK
+1443 KPIEPETLY
-1450 MIAALK
+1450 ARLASYF
-1456 QCMTDNRDIKLHED
+1456 R
-1470 L
+1470 

>member
-45 QICYDYEMIKD
+45 QICYDYETIKD

-356 IERLIADLRPTV
+356 IERLIADRRPTV

-574 TEIAKH
+574 NEIAKH

-600 ETAMRVFSGTQGGS
+600 ETAMRVFSGIQGGS

-624 NGDYVWCLLQGQPVY
+624 NRDYVWCLLQGQPVY

-1014 IESGKVSIINEEF
+1014 IESGRVSIINEEF

-1317 TRRRQSAATLP
+1317 TRRRQSADTLP
-1328 VQKEDFAGR
+1328 VQEEDFAGR

-1342 EDNEL
+1342 EDNEI
-1347 NMEIAKF
+1347 NMEIARTL
-1354 MLENNGI
+1354 LEFRNASVDGACNGQQAVEMFRSSPQNHYDAVLMDVRMPVMDGIAATQAI
-1361 RVECAADGEEAVK
+1361 RGLDRA
-1374 KFEKAQP
+1374 
-1381 GYYDVIFMDI
+1381 
-1391 MMPNMN
+1391 
-1397 GWDAARKIR
+1397 DAA
-1406 SMKRTDA
+1406 TV
-1413 GTIPIIAM
+1413 PILAM
-1421 SANAF
+1421 TANAF
-1426 AEDIINSRMA
+1426 EEDKQNALNA
-1436 GMNVHLA
+1436 GMNGHIA
-1443 KPLDTEK
+1443 KPLDIPHLLKVLEE
-1450 MIAALK
+1450 ALK
-1456 QCMTDNRDIKLHED
+1456 
-1470 L
+1470 

>member
-45 QICYDYEMIKD
+45 QICYDCETIKD

-101 GYVLRAHQRVTFSYK
+101 GYVIRAHQRVTFSYK

-132 YADMREGEDFPAQI
+132 YADMREGEDFPEQI

-156 LLVEKSRQ
+156 LLVEKTRQ

-176 KANWDDECYSLFY
+176 KANWDDEYYSLFY

-215 LVYPPDLPQALADCE
+215 LVYPPDLPQALTDCE

-248 DGKLIWVWD
+248 DGKFIWVWD

-356 IERLIADLRPTV
+356 IERLIADRRPTV

-377 GAVRWVCASA
+377 GAVRWLCASA

-492 RFDNEQ
+492 RFDNER

-574 TEIAKH
+574 NEIAKH

-600 ETAMRVFSGTQGGS
+600 ETVMRVFSGVQGGS
-614 AEVRLRNLKI
+614 AEVRLRNLKL

-686 PSTGRYVMWTPSNA
+686 PSTGRYVMCTPSNA

-720 RIVCGE
+720 RIVCSE
-726 DQETCLKTLSIGNML
+726 DRETCLKTMSIGNML

-831 YPLEACSDY
+831 YPLADCSDY

-858 SFLRAV
+858 AFLRAV
-864 SLPEALSRM
+864 SLPEALNRM

-1081 LKFTPEWRSVHL
+1081 LKFTPEWHSVHL

-1106 LQFIVRDTGIGMEKG
+1106 LQFIVRDTGIGMEQG
-1121 LLERIF
+1121 LLTRIF

-1146 GLAISSNLI
+1146 GLAISSNLV

-1342 EDNEL
+1342 EDNEI
-1347 NMEIAKF
+1347 NMEIARTL
-1354 MLENNGI
+1354 LEFRNASVDGACNGQQAVEMFRSSPPNHYDAVLMDVRMPVMDGIAATQAI
-1361 RVECAADGEEAVK
+1361 RGLNRA
-1374 KFEKAQP
+1374 
-1381 GYYDVIFMDI
+1381 
-1391 MMPNMN
+1391 
-1397 GWDAARKIR
+1397 DAA
-1406 SMKRTDA
+1406 TV
-1413 GTIPIIAM
+1413 PILAM
-1421 SANAF
+1421 TANAF
-1426 AEDIINSRMA
+1426 AEDIEQSRKA
-1436 GMNVHLA
+1436 GMNEHLA
-1443 KPLDTEK
+1443 KPIEPETLY
-1450 MIAALK
+1450 ARLASYF
-1456 QCMTDNRDIKLHED
+1456 R
-1470 L
+1470 

>member
-45 QICYDYEMIKD
+45 QICYDYETIKD

-132 YADMREGEDFPAQI
+132 YADMQEGEDFPAQI

-356 IERLIADLRPTV
+356 IERLIADRRPTV

-893 YKTWNMSLYRYD
+893 YKTWHMSLYRYD

-1317 TRRRQSAATLP
+1317 TRRRQSADTLP

-1342 EDNEL
+1342 EDNEI
-1347 NMEIAKF
+1347 NMEIARTL
-1354 MLENNGI
+1354 LEFRNASVDGACNGQQAVEMFRSSPQNHYDAVLMDVRMPVMDGIAATQAI
-1361 RVECAADGEEAVK
+1361 RGLDRA
-1374 KFEKAQP
+1374 
-1381 GYYDVIFMDI
+1381 
-1391 MMPNMN
+1391 
-1397 GWDAARKIR
+1397 DAA
-1406 SMKRTDA
+1406 TV
-1413 GTIPIIAM
+1413 PILAM
-1421 SANAF
+1421 TANAF
-1426 AEDIINSRMA
+1426 AEDIERSRKA
-1436 GMNVHLA
+1436 GMNEHLA
-1443 KPLDTEK
+1443 KPIEPETLY
-1450 MIAALK
+1450 ARLASYF
-1456 QCMTDNRDIKLHED
+1456 R
-1470 L
+1470 

>member
-45 QICYDYEMIKD
+45 QICYDCETIKD

-101 GYVLRAHQRVTFSYK
+101 GYVIRAHQRVTFSYK

-132 YADMREGEDFPAQI
+132 YADMREGEDFPEQI

-156 LLVEKSRQ
+156 LLVEKTRQ

-176 KANWDDECYSLFY
+176 KANWDDEYYSLFY

-215 LVYPPDLPQALADCE
+215 LVYPPDLPQALTDCE

-248 DGKLIWVWD
+248 DGKFIWVWD

-356 IERLIADLRPTV
+356 IERLIADRRPTV

-377 GAVRWVCASA
+377 GTVRWLCASA

-492 RFDNEQ
+492 RFDNER

-574 TEIAKH
+574 NEIAKH

-600 ETAMRVFSGTQGGS
+600 ETVMRVFSGVQGGS
-614 AEVRLRNLKI
+614 AEVRLRNLKL

-686 PSTGRYVMWTPSNA
+686 PFTGRYVMCTPSNA

-720 RIVCGE
+720 RIVCSE
-726 DQETCLKTLSIGNML
+726 DRETCLKTMSIGNML

-831 YPLEACSDY
+831 YPLADCSDY

-858 SFLRAV
+858 AFLRAV
-864 SLPEALSRM
+864 SLPEALNRM

-1081 LKFTPEWRSVHL
+1081 LKFTPEWHSVHL

-1121 LLERIF
+1121 LLTRIF

-1146 GLAISSNLI
+1146 GLAISSNLV

-1342 EDNEL
+1342 EDNEI
-1347 NMEIAKF
+1347 NMEIARTL
-1354 MLENNGI
+1354 LEFRNASVDGACNGQQAVEMFRSSPPNHYDAVLMDVRMPVMDGIAATQAI
-1361 RVECAADGEEAVK
+1361 RGLNRA
-1374 KFEKAQP
+1374 
-1381 GYYDVIFMDI
+1381 
-1391 MMPNMN
+1391 
-1397 GWDAARKIR
+1397 DAA
-1406 SMKRTDA
+1406 TV
-1413 GTIPIIAM
+1413 PILAM
-1421 SANAF
+1421 TANAF
-1426 AEDIINSRMA
+1426 AEDIEQSRKA
-1436 GMNVHLA
+1436 GMNEHLA
-1443 KPLDTEK
+1443 KPIEPETLY
-1450 MIAALK
+1450 ARLASYF
-1456 QCMTDNRDIKLHED
+1456 R
-1470 L
+1470 

>member
-30 PLFHETLTWIGAGED
+30 PLFHETLTWIGAGEE
-45 QICYDYEMIKD
+45 QICYDYKMIKD
-56 FFLRTYAEKAVPD
+56 FFIRTYAEKAVPD

-101 GYVLRAHQRVTFSYK
+101 GYVIRAHQRVTFSYK

-132 YADMREGEDFPAQI
+132 YADMREGEDFPEQI

-156 LLVEKSRQ
+156 LLVEKTRQ

-176 KANWDDECYSLFY
+176 KANWDDEYYSLFY

-215 LVYPPDLPQALADCE
+215 LVYPPDLPQALTDCE

-248 DGKLIWVWD
+248 DGKFIWVWD

-356 IERLIADLRPTV
+356 IERLIADRRPTV

-377 GAVRWVCASA
+377 GTVRWLCASA

-492 RFDNEQ
+492 RFDNER

-574 TEIAKH
+574 NEIAKH

-600 ETAMRVFSGTQGGS
+600 ETVMRVFSGVQGGS
-614 AEVRLRNLKI
+614 AEVRLRNLKL

-686 PSTGRYVMWTPSNA
+686 PSTGRYVMCTPSNA

-720 RIVCGE
+720 RIVCSE
-726 DQETCLKTLSIGNML
+726 DRETCLKTMSIGNML

-831 YPLEACSDY
+831 YPLADCSDY

-858 SFLRAV
+858 AFLRAV
-864 SLPEALSRM
+864 SLPEALDRM

-943 TAAEQASRAKSD
+943 TAAEQASRSKTE

-1081 LKFTPEWRSVHL
+1081 LKFTPEWHSVHL

-1121 LLERIF
+1121 LLTRIF

-1146 GLAISSNLI
+1146 GLAISSNLV

-1342 EDNEL
+1342 EDNEI
-1347 NMEIAKF
+1347 NMEIARTL
-1354 MLENNGI
+1354 LEFRNASVDGACNGQQAVEMFRSSPPNHYDAVLMDVRMPVMDGIAATQAI
-1361 RVECAADGEEAVK
+1361 RGLNRA
-1374 KFEKAQP
+1374 
-1381 GYYDVIFMDI
+1381 
-1391 MMPNMN
+1391 
-1397 GWDAARKIR
+1397 DAA
-1406 SMKRTDA
+1406 TV
-1413 GTIPIIAM
+1413 PILAM
-1421 SANAF
+1421 TANAF
-1426 AEDIINSRMA
+1426 AEDIEQSRKA
-1436 GMNVHLA
+1436 GMNEHLA
-1443 KPLDTEK
+1443 KPIEPETLY
-1450 MIAALK
+1450 ARLASYF
-1456 QCMTDNRDIKLHED
+1456 R
-1470 L
+1470 

>member
-45 QICYDYEMIKD
+45 QICYDCETIKD

-101 GYVLRAHQRVTFSYK
+101 GYVIRAHQRVTFSYK

-132 YADMREGEDFPAQI
+132 YADMREGEDFPEQI

-156 LLVEKSRQ
+156 LLVEKTRQ

-176 KANWDDECYSLFY
+176 KANWDDEYYSLFY

-215 LVYPPDLPQALADCE
+215 LVYPPDLPQALTDCE

-248 DGKLIWVWD
+248 DGKFIWVWD

-356 IERLIADLRPTV
+356 IERLIADRRPTV

-377 GAVRWVCASA
+377 GTVRWLCASA

-492 RFDNEQ
+492 RFDNER

-574 TEIAKH
+574 NEIAKH

-600 ETAMRVFSGTQGGS
+600 ETVMRVFSGVQGGS
-614 AEVRLRNLKI
+614 AEVRLRNLKL

-686 PSTGRYVMWTPSNA
+686 PSTGRYVMCTPSNA

-720 RIVCGE
+720 RIVCSE
-726 DQETCLKTLSIGNML
+726 DRETCLKTMSIGNML

-831 YPLEACSDY
+831 YPLADCPDY

-858 SFLRAV
+858 AFLRAV

-1106 LQFIVRDTGIGMEKG
+1106 LQFIVRDTGIGMETG

-1317 TRRRQSAATLP
+1317 TRRRQSADTLP

-1342 EDNEL
+1342 EDNEI
-1347 NMEIAKF
+1347 NMEIARTL
-1354 MLENNGI
+1354 LEFRNASVDGACNGQQAVEMFRSSPQNHYDAVLMDVRMPVMDGIAATQAI
-1361 RVECAADGEEAVK
+1361 RGLNRA
-1374 KFEKAQP
+1374 
-1381 GYYDVIFMDI
+1381 
-1391 MMPNMN
+1391 
-1397 GWDAARKIR
+1397 DAA
-1406 SMKRTDA
+1406 TV
-1413 GTIPIIAM
+1413 PILAM
-1421 SANAF
+1421 TANAF
-1426 AEDIINSRMA
+1426 AEDIEQSRKA
-1436 GMNVHLA
+1436 GMNEHLA
-1443 KPLDTEK
+1443 KPIEPETLYARLTSYF
-1450 MIAALK
+1450 
-1456 QCMTDNRDIKLHED
+1456 R
-1470 L
+1470 

>member
-45 QICYDYEMIKD
+45 QICYDYETIKD

-176 KANWDDECYSLFY
+176 KANWDDEYYSLFY

-356 IERLIADLRPTV
+356 IERLIADRRPTV

-614 AEVRLRNLKI
+614 AEVRLRNLNI

-726 DQETCLKTLSIGNML
+726 DQETCLKTCLL
-741 KTLEEEKEGTCYYR
+741 
-755 VLTPDG
+755 
-761 SLRWKC
+761 
-767 ARYTYFGDDGSIL
+767 YT
-780 LNVRDVHDIRIAQQ
+780 
-794 QEENRF
+794 
-800 RAILRET
+800 
-807 CEYIIETDV
+807 
-816 ETKSYTLHLPTLINR
+816 
-831 YPLEACSDY
+831 
-840 GSLIAR
+840 
-846 YSERYVAPEDRE
+846 
-858 SFLRAV
+858 
-864 SLPEALSRM
+864 
-873 RREGGSCSIKY
+873 
-884 TVNTNGSPA
+884 SP
-893 YKTWNMSLYRYD
+893 S
-905 DNREYMLS
+905 
-913 YILDITKLVL
+913 
-923 EQQEK
+923 
-928 EREAERNRQIIKDAL
+928 
-943 TAAEQASRAKSD
+943 
-955 FLSRMSHEIRTPMNA
+955 P
-970 VIGMTTIAAAS
+970 
-981 LDNRDKLTDC
+981 
-991 LGKIGLSSRYLLSLI
+991 
-1006 NDILDMSR
+1006 
-1014 IESGKVSIINEEF
+1014 
-1027 DFRSFVEGI
+1027 
-1036 SSLIYPQAKN
+1036 
-1046 KNIVFDL
+1046 
-1053 NIEGVVDERYR
+1053 
-1064 GDPLRL
+1064 
-1070 NQVLINILSNA
+1070 
-1081 LKFTPEWRSVHL
+1081 
-1093 SIRETRRVRDRAY
+1093 RDR
-1106 LQFIVRDTGIGMEKG
+1106 G
-1121 LLERIF
+1121 
-1127 EPFEQGGASI
+1127 
-1137 SHSYGGSGL
+1137 
-1146 GLAISSNLI
+1146 
-1155 SLMNGHISVSSTP
+1155 
-1168 GVGSEFV
+1168 
-1175 VELPLLTVPDN
+1175 
-1186 TPKQDVSLEDIRV
+1186 
-1199 LVVDDDLVTCEHTTL
+1199 
-1214 ILNRIGVD
+1214 
-1222 AEYVTSGKAAVTRV
+1222 
-1236 KSALQ
+1236 
-1241 RHTCYNIALVDW
+1241 
-1253 KMPDMDGVETARSIR
+1253 
-1268 RIVGPDTLVIIMS
+1268 
-1281 AYDWTEIEARAR
+1281 
-1293 EAGVDFFIS
+1293 
-1302 KPIFQSVVQDVLLKA
+1302 
-1317 TRRRQSAATLP
+1317 
-1328 VQKEDFAGR
+1328 
-1337 RILLV
+1337 
-1342 EDNEL
+1342 
-1347 NMEIAKF
+1347 
-1354 MLENNGI
+1354 
-1361 RVECAADGEEAVK
+1361 
-1374 KFEKAQP
+1374 
-1381 GYYDVIFMDI
+1381 
-1391 MMPNMN
+1391 
-1397 GWDAARKIR
+1397 
-1406 SMKRTDA
+1406 
-1413 GTIPIIAM
+1413 
-1421 SANAF
+1421 
-1426 AEDIINSRMA
+1426 
-1436 GMNVHLA
+1436 
-1443 KPLDTEK
+1443 
-1450 MIAALK
+1450 
-1456 QCMTDNRDIKLHED
+1456 
-1470 L
+1470 

>member
-30 PLFHETLTWIGAGED
+30 PLFHETLTWIGAGEE
-45 QICYDYEMIKD
+45 QICYDYKMIKD
-56 FFLRTYAEKAVPD
+56 FFIRTYAEKAVPD

-101 GYVLRAHQRVTFSYK
+101 GYVIRAHQRVTFSYK

-132 YADMREGEDFPAQI
+132 YADMREGEDFPEQI

-156 LLVEKSRQ
+156 LLVEKTRQ

-176 KANWDDECYSLFY
+176 KANWDDEYYSLFY

-215 LVYPPDLPQALADCE
+215 LVYPPDLPQALTDCE

-248 DGKLIWVWD
+248 DGKFIWVWD

-356 IERLIADLRPTV
+356 IERLIADRRPTV

-377 GAVRWVCASA
+377 GAVRWLCASA

-492 RFDNEQ
+492 RFDNER

-574 TEIAKH
+574 NEIAKH

-600 ETAMRVFSGTQGGS
+600 ETVMRVFSGVQGGS
-614 AEVRLRNLKI
+614 AEVRLRNLKL

-686 PSTGRYVMWTPSNA
+686 PSTGRYVMCTPSNA

-720 RIVCGE
+720 RIVCSE
-726 DQETCLKTLSIGNML
+726 DRETCLKTMSIGNML

-831 YPLEACSDY
+831 YPLADCSDY

-858 SFLRAV
+858 AFLRAV
-864 SLPEALSRM
+864 SLPEALNRM

-1081 LKFTPEWRSVHL
+1081 LKFTPEWHSVHL

-1106 LQFIVRDTGIGMEKG
+1106 LQFIVRDTGIGMEQG
-1121 LLERIF
+1121 LLTRIF

-1146 GLAISSNLI
+1146 GLAISSNLV

-1342 EDNEL
+1342 EDNEI
-1347 NMEIAKF
+1347 NMEIARTL
-1354 MLENNGI
+1354 LEFRNASVDGACNGQQAVEMFRSSPPNHYDAVLMDVRMPVMDGIAATQSI
-1361 RVECAADGEEAVK
+1361 RGLNRA
-1374 KFEKAQP
+1374 
-1381 GYYDVIFMDI
+1381 
-1391 MMPNMN
+1391 
-1397 GWDAARKIR
+1397 DAA
-1406 SMKRTDA
+1406 TV
-1413 GTIPIIAM
+1413 PILAM
-1421 SANAF
+1421 TANAF
-1426 AEDIINSRMA
+1426 AEDIEQSRKT
-1436 GMNVHLA
+1436 GMNEHLA
-1443 KPLDTEK
+1443 KPIEPETLY
-1450 MIAALK
+1450 ARLASYF
-1456 QCMTDNRDIKLHED
+1456 R
-1470 L
+1470 

>member
-45 QICYDYEMIKD
+45 QICYDYETIKD

-101 GYVLRAHQRVTFSYK
+101 GYVIRAHQRVTFSYK

-132 YADMREGEDFPAQI
+132 YADMREGEDFPEQI

-156 LLVEKSRQ
+156 LLVEKTRQ

-176 KANWDDECYSLFY
+176 KANWDDEYYSLFY

-215 LVYPPDLPQALADCE
+215 LVYPPDLPQALTDCE

-248 DGKLIWVWD
+248 DGKFIWVWD

-356 IERLIADLRPTV
+356 IERLIADRRPTV

-377 GAVRWVCASA
+377 GTVRWLCASA

-492 RFDNEQ
+492 RFDNER

-574 TEIAKH
+574 NEIAKH

-600 ETAMRVFSGTQGGS
+600 ETVMRVFSGVQGGS
-614 AEVRLRNLKI
+614 AEVRLRNLKL

-686 PSTGRYVMWTPSNA
+686 PSTGRYVMCTPSNA

-720 RIVCGE
+720 RIVCSE
-726 DQETCLKTLSIGNML
+726 DRETCLKTMSIGNML

-831 YPLEACSDY
+831 YPLADCSDY

-858 SFLRAV
+858 AFLRAV
-864 SLPEALSRM
+864 SLPEALNRM

-1081 LKFTPEWRSVHL
+1081 LKFTPEWHSVHL

-1121 LLERIF
+1121 LLTRIF

-1146 GLAISSNLI
+1146 GLAISSNLV

-1342 EDNEL
+1342 EDNEI
-1347 NMEIAKF
+1347 NMEIARTL
-1354 MLENNGI
+1354 LEFRNASVDGACNGQQAVEMFRSSPPNHYDAVLMDVRMPVMDGIAATQSI
-1361 RVECAADGEEAVK
+1361 RGLNRA
-1374 KFEKAQP
+1374 
-1381 GYYDVIFMDI
+1381 
-1391 MMPNMN
+1391 
-1397 GWDAARKIR
+1397 DAA
-1406 SMKRTDA
+1406 TV
-1413 GTIPIIAM
+1413 PILAM
-1421 SANAF
+1421 TANAF
-1426 AEDIINSRMA
+1426 AEDIEQSRKA
-1436 GMNVHLA
+1436 GMNEHLA
-1443 KPLDTEK
+1443 KPIEPETLY
-1450 MIAALK
+1450 ARLASYF
-1456 QCMTDNRDIKLHED
+1456 R
-1470 L
+1470 

>member
-45 QICYDYEMIKD
+45 QICYDYETIKD

-356 IERLIADLRPTV
+356 IERLIADRRPTV

-1014 IESGKVSIINEEF
+1014 IESGKGSIINEEF

-1106 LQFIVRDTGIGMEKG
+1106 LQFIVRDTGIGMETG

-1317 TRRRQSAATLP
+1317 TRRRQSADTLP
-1328 VQKEDFAGR
+1328 VQKEDFTGR

-1342 EDNEL
+1342 EDNEI
-1347 NMEIAKF
+1347 NMEIARTL
-1354 MLENNGI
+1354 LEFRNASVDGACNGQQAVEMFRSSPQNHYDAVLMDVRMPVMDGIAATQAI
-1361 RVECAADGEEAVK
+1361 RGLDRA
-1374 KFEKAQP
+1374 
-1381 GYYDVIFMDI
+1381 
-1391 MMPNMN
+1391 
-1397 GWDAARKIR
+1397 DAA
-1406 SMKRTDA
+1406 TV
-1413 GTIPIIAM
+1413 PILAM
-1421 SANAF
+1421 TANAF
-1426 AEDIINSRMA
+1426 AEDIERSRKA
-1436 GMNVHLA
+1436 GMNEHLA
-1443 KPLDTEK
+1443 KPIEPETLY
-1450 MIAALK
+1450 ARLASYF
-1456 QCMTDNRDIKLHED
+1456 R
-1470 L
+1470 

>member
-30 PLFHETLTWIGAGED
+30 PLFHETLTWIGAGEE
-45 QICYDYEMIKD
+45 QICYDYKMIKD
-56 FFLRTYAEKAVPD
+56 FFIRTYAEKAVPD

-101 GYVLRAHQRVTFSYK
+101 GYVIRAHQRVTFSYK

-132 YADMREGEDFPAQI
+132 YADMREGEDFPEQI

-156 LLVEKSRQ
+156 LLVEKTRQ

-176 KANWDDECYSLFY
+176 KANWDDEYYSLFY

-215 LVYPPDLPQALADCE
+215 LVYPPDLPQALTDCE

-248 DGKLIWVWD
+248 DGKFIWVWD

-356 IERLIADLRPTV
+356 IERLIADRRPTV

-377 GAVRWVCASA
+377 GTVRWLCASA

-492 RFDNEQ
+492 RFDNER

-574 TEIAKH
+574 NEIAKH

-600 ETAMRVFSGTQGGS
+600 ETVMRVFSGVQGGS
-614 AEVRLRNLKI
+614 AEVRLRNLKL

-686 PSTGRYVMWTPSNA
+686 PSTGRYVMCTPSNA

-720 RIVCGE
+720 RIVCSE
-726 DQETCLKTLSIGNML
+726 DRETCLKTMSIGNML

-831 YPLEACSDY
+831 YPLADCSDY

-858 SFLRAV
+858 AFLRAV
-864 SLPEALSRM
+864 SLPEALNRM

-1081 LKFTPEWRSVHL
+1081 LKFTPEWHSVHL

-1121 LLERIF
+1121 LLTRIF

-1146 GLAISSNLI
+1146 GLAISSNLV

-1342 EDNEL
+1342 EDNEI
-1347 NMEIAKF
+1347 NMEIARTL
-1354 MLENNGI
+1354 LEFRNASVDGACNGQQAVEMFRSSPPNHYDAVLMDVRMPVMDGIAATQSI
-1361 RVECAADGEEAVK
+1361 RGLNRA
-1374 KFEKAQP
+1374 
-1381 GYYDVIFMDI
+1381 
-1391 MMPNMN
+1391 
-1397 GWDAARKIR
+1397 DAA
-1406 SMKRTDA
+1406 TV
-1413 GTIPIIAM
+1413 PILAM
-1421 SANAF
+1421 TANAF
-1426 AEDIINSRMA
+1426 AEDIEQSRKA
-1436 GMNVHLA
+1436 GMNEHLA
-1443 KPLDTEK
+1443 KPIEPETLY
-1450 MIAALK
+1450 ARLASYF
-1456 QCMTDNRDIKLHED
+1456 R
-1470 L
+1470 

>member
-45 QICYDYEMIKD
+45 QICYDYETIKD

-101 GYVLRAHQRVTFSYK
+101 GYVIRAHQRVTFSYK

-176 KANWDDECYSLFY
+176 KANWDDEYYSLFY

-248 DGKLIWVWD
+248 DGKFIWVWD

-356 IERLIADLRPTV
+356 IERLIADRRPTV

-600 ETAMRVFSGTQGGS
+600 ETVMRVFSGVQGGS
-614 AEVRLRNLKI
+614 AEVRLRNLKL

-686 PSTGRYVMWTPSNA
+686 PSTGRYVMCTPSNA

-720 RIVCGE
+720 RIVCSE
-726 DQETCLKTLSIGNML
+726 DRETCLKTMSIGNML

-1317 TRRRQSAATLP
+1317 TRRRQSADTLP

-1342 EDNEL
+1342 EDNEI
-1347 NMEIAKF
+1347 NMEIARTL
-1354 MLENNGI
+1354 LEFRNASVDGACNGQQAVEMFRSSPPNHYDAVLMDVRMPVMDGIAATQSI
-1361 RVECAADGEEAVK
+1361 RGLNRA
-1374 KFEKAQP
+1374 
-1381 GYYDVIFMDI
+1381 
-1391 MMPNMN
+1391 
-1397 GWDAARKIR
+1397 DAA
-1406 SMKRTDA
+1406 TV
-1413 GTIPIIAM
+1413 PILAM
-1421 SANAF
+1421 TANAF
-1426 AEDIINSRMA
+1426 AEDIEQSRKA
-1436 GMNVHLA
+1436 GMNEHLA
-1443 KPLDTEK
+1443 KPIEPETLY
-1450 MIAALK
+1450 ARLASYF
-1456 QCMTDNRDIKLHED
+1456 R
-1470 L
+1470 

>member
-45 QICYDYEMIKD
+45 QICYDCETIKD

-101 GYVLRAHQRVTFSYK
+101 GYVIRAHQRVTFSYK

-132 YADMREGEDFPAQI
+132 YADMREGEDFPEQI

-156 LLVEKSRQ
+156 LLVEKTRQ

-176 KANWDDECYSLFY
+176 KANWDDEYYSLFY

-215 LVYPPDLPQALADCE
+215 LVYPPDLPQALTDCE

-248 DGKLIWVWD
+248 DGKFIWVWD

-356 IERLIADLRPTV
+356 IERLIADRRPTV

-377 GAVRWVCASA
+377 GTVRWLCASA

-574 TEIAKH
+574 NEIAKH

-600 ETAMRVFSGTQGGS
+600 ETVMRVFSGVQGGS
-614 AEVRLRNLKI
+614 AEVRLRNLKL

-686 PSTGRYVMWTPSNA
+686 PSTGRYVMCTPSNA

-720 RIVCGE
+720 RIVCSE
-726 DQETCLKTLSIGNML
+726 DRETCLKTMSIGNML

-831 YPLEACSDY
+831 YPLADCPDY

-858 SFLRAV
+858 AFLRAV

-1106 LQFIVRDTGIGMEKG
+1106 LQFIVRDTGIGMETG

-1317 TRRRQSAATLP
+1317 TRRRQSADTLP

-1342 EDNEL
+1342 EDNEI
-1347 NMEIAKF
+1347 NMEIARTL
-1354 MLENNGI
+1354 LEFRNASVDGACNGQQAVEMFRSSPQNHYDAVLMDVRMPVMDGIAATQAI
-1361 RVECAADGEEAVK
+1361 RGLNRA
-1374 KFEKAQP
+1374 
-1381 GYYDVIFMDI
+1381 
-1391 MMPNMN
+1391 
-1397 GWDAARKIR
+1397 DAA
-1406 SMKRTDA
+1406 TV
-1413 GTIPIIAM
+1413 PILAM
-1421 SANAF
+1421 TANAF
-1426 AEDIINSRMA
+1426 AEDIEQSRKA
-1436 GMNVHLA
+1436 GMNEHLA
-1443 KPLDTEK
+1443 KPIEPETLYARLTSYF
-1450 MIAALK
+1450 
-1456 QCMTDNRDIKLHED
+1456 R
-1470 L
+1470 

>member
-45 QICYDYEMIKD
+45 QICYDYETIKD

-176 KANWDDECYSLFY
+176 KANWDDEYYSLFY

-332 FRTETGGSLMSIVH
+332 FRTETGGSLISIVH

-356 IERLIADLRPTV
+356 IERLIADRRPTV

-831 YPLEACSDY
+831 CPLEACSDY

-1317 TRRRQSAATLP
+1317 TRRRQSADTLP

-1342 EDNEL
+1342 EDNEI
-1347 NMEIAKF
+1347 NMEIARTL
-1354 MLENNGI
+1354 LEFRNASVDGACNGQQAVEMFRSSPQNHYDAVLMDVRMPVMDGIAATQAI
-1361 RVECAADGEEAVK
+1361 RGLDRA
-1374 KFEKAQP
+1374 
-1381 GYYDVIFMDI
+1381 
-1391 MMPNMN
+1391 
-1397 GWDAARKIR
+1397 DAA
-1406 SMKRTDA
+1406 TV
-1413 GTIPIIAM
+1413 PILAM
-1421 SANAF
+1421 TANAF
-1426 AEDIINSRMA
+1426 AEDIERSRKA
-1436 GMNVHLA
+1436 GMNEHLA
-1443 KPLDTEK
+1443 KPIEPETLY
-1450 MIAALK
+1450 ARLASYF
-1456 QCMTDNRDIKLHED
+1456 R
-1470 L
+1470 

>member
-30 PLFHETLTWIGAGED
+30 PLFHETLTWIGAGEE
-45 QICYDYEMIKD
+45 QICYDYKMIKD
-56 FFLRTYAEKAVPD
+56 FFIRTYAEKAVPD

-101 GYVLRAHQRVTFSYK
+101 GYVIRAHQRVTFSYK

-132 YADMREGEDFPAQI
+132 YADMREGEDFPEQI

-156 LLVEKSRQ
+156 LLVEKTRQ

-176 KANWDDECYSLFY
+176 KANWDDEYYSLFY

-215 LVYPPDLPQALADCE
+215 LVYPPDLPQALTDCE

-248 DGKLIWVWD
+248 DGKFIWVWD

-277 ITERRHTNDTIRRQK
+277 ITERRHTNDTIQRQK

-356 IERLIADLRPTV
+356 IERLIADRRPTV

-377 GAVRWVCASA
+377 GAVRWLCASA

-492 RFDNEQ
+492 RFDNER

-574 TEIAKH
+574 NEIAKH

-600 ETAMRVFSGTQGGS
+600 ETVMRVFSGVQGGS
-614 AEVRLRNLKI
+614 AEVRLRNLKL

-686 PSTGRYVMWTPSNA
+686 PSTGRYVMCTPSNA

-720 RIVCGE
+720 RIVCSE
-726 DQETCLKTLSIGNML
+726 DRETCLKTMSIGNML

-831 YPLEACSDY
+831 YPLADCSDY

-858 SFLRAV
+858 AFLRAV
-864 SLPEALSRM
+864 SLPEALNRM

-1081 LKFTPEWRSVHL
+1081 LKFTPEWHSVHL

-1106 LQFIVRDTGIGMEKG
+1106 LQFIVRDTGIGMEQG
-1121 LLERIF
+1121 LLTRIF

-1146 GLAISSNLI
+1146 GLAISSNLV

-1342 EDNEL
+1342 EDNEI
-1347 NMEIAKF
+1347 NMEIARTL
-1354 MLENNGI
+1354 LEFRNASVDGACNGQQAVEMFRSSPPNHYDAVLMDVRMPVMDGIAATQSI
-1361 RVECAADGEEAVK
+1361 RGLNRA
-1374 KFEKAQP
+1374 
-1381 GYYDVIFMDI
+1381 
-1391 MMPNMN
+1391 
-1397 GWDAARKIR
+1397 DAA
-1406 SMKRTDA
+1406 TV
-1413 GTIPIIAM
+1413 PILAM
-1421 SANAF
+1421 TANAF
-1426 AEDIINSRMA
+1426 AEDIEQSRKA
-1436 GMNVHLA
+1436 GMNEHLA
-1443 KPLDTEK
+1443 KPIEPETLY
-1450 MIAALK
+1450 ARLASYF
-1456 QCMTDNRDIKLHED
+1456 R
-1470 L
+1470 